1 MMLRLMTLLL
11 ISSMTVMAGATIAPA
26 LPQIQAHFG
35 IPLGSPDGLQVKLLL
50 TIPALF
56 TAIGGLLS
64 GIVIDT
70 FGRKIPLAAAVLL
83 YGIAGSSGLW
93 LNTLPD
99 LLLGRAL
106 LGLSVAMITTTSVA
120 LIADYFQGP
129 ERTRVMG
136 LQAAAMGF
144 GGVVFLLLGGAVA
157 TVSWRWPFAIY
168 LLAFPVFPLVL
179 KLREPDRQKPQII
192 AAGRR
197 HQRFPFVTIGV
208 LYLLM
213 MLTMMIFYMVP
224 VQLPYYI
231 KMAGFGGS
239 FEAGV
244 AIAVCTLASALSSL
258 GYAKLKANWSF
269 TRVLMCLYF
278 LLASGYGIL
287 ANAPNYGI
295 LLLGLV
301 VAGLGVGLVLPNIN
315 VWLNAKTPAAQRG
328 KVLGGLTTCVF
339 LGQFCSPLVVQAIG
353 QRFTLQYTFNM
364 AAGVLFLLGL
374 LVATKLVIQPTKS

>member
-144 GGVVFLLLGGAVA
+144 GGVGFLLVGGAVA

-168 LLAFPVFPLVL
+168 LLAFPVLPLVL
-179 KLREPDRQKPQII
+179 KLREPDRQKTQII
-192 AAGRR
+192 NAGRR
-197 HQRFPFVTIGV
+197 NQRFPLVTIGV

-244 AIAVCTLASALSSL
+244 AIALCTLASALSSL
-258 GYAKLKANWSF
+258 SYAKLKANWSF
-269 TRVLMCLYF
+269 TRVLMCLFF

-295 LLLGLV
+295 LLLGLI

-353 QRFTLQYTFNM
+353 QRFTLQYTFNL

-374 LVATKLVIQPTKS
+374 LVATKLVIQPTNR

>member
-93 LNTLPD
+93 LDTLPD

-144 GGVVFLLLGGAVA
+144 GGVGFLLVGGAVA
-157 TVSWRWPFAIY
+157 TVSWRGPFAIY
-168 LLAFPVFPLVL
+168 LLAFPVLPLVL
-179 KLREPDRQKPQII
+179 KLREPDRQKPQTITV
-192 AAGRR
+192 GRR
-197 HQRFPFVTIGV
+197 NQRFPFITIGV

-244 AIAVCTLASALSSL
+244 AIALCTLASALSSL
-258 GYAKLKANWSF
+258 SYAKLKANWSF
-269 TRVLMCLYF
+269 TRVLMCLFF

-374 LVATKLVIQPTKS
+374 LVATKLVIQPTNH